1 MILAWIRF
9 GLSALCM
16 LGGVFVMTVSIIGLF
31 HFDFALNRIHA
42 SAMSDTLGLVLILA
56 GVMIAIGF
64 HAVVWKLLL
73 VLILHWCTSP
83 LCGHML
89 SKLEYCTDKDL
100 AQHEDLTD
108 AEYREVDAP

>member
-73 VLILHWCTSP
+73 VLIPAELVVYFSFRIKKGF
-83 LCGHML
+83 LI
-89 SKLEYCTDKDL
+89 SEYMKKRKKT
-100 AQHEDLTD
+100 QE
-108 AEYREVDAP
+108 